1 METVRP
7 YSVIVRDERS
17 AGNIGVFVA
26 DLSAQ
31 LRHLRQMIAPHPAK
45 QPTAEQALAMAE
57 FLKKQSRAESR
68 APR

>member
-26 DLSAQ
+26 DLRVSAFY
-31 LRHLRQMIAPHPAK
+31 APQRVAVTK
-45 QPTAEQALAMAE
+45 LD
-57 FLKKQSRAESR
+57 
-68 APR
+68 